1 MTVILYASP
10 EIRMKRIY
18 QRNKNDKDLQNEK
31 IKISQYN
38 KMIKFAKTAKIP
50 YIVIN
55 TEEREIEEIVKEI
68 EEIIINKEKKVI
80 KKYEE

>member
-1 MTVILYASP
+1 
-10 EIRMKRIY
+10 
-18 QRNKNDKDLQNEK
+18 
-31 IKISQYN
+31 
-38 KMIKFAKTAKIP
+38 MIKFAKTAKIP